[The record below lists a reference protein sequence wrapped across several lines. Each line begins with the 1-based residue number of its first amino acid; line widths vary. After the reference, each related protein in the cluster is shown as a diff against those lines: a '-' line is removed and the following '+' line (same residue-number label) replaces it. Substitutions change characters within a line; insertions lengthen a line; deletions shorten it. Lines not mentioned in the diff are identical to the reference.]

1 MSFGVPGAQ
10 KDRIR
15 KTSRRIT
22 LRNATTQGM
31 QVVRS
36 PPSDNVVPA
45 PLAPKYADSGSSSG
59 HKEYSLGYQMGSN
72 SNTKVVNPLPD
83 QRPATGTCASV
94 KPRLIGRR
102 DSDSASSDNS
112 QRYGTNKYRIIKKS
126 RERASEIKPVDDA
139 AFAIAP
145 TASASSH
152 DIRVVGDQ
160 HPHQQHYRTGIPI
173 KVTPTDGSAQ
183 STQEVE
189 KMNIVVQRIRE
200 FAWMCEQT
208 TLDQLR
214 NEFSTLPQPDMR
226 DCKACMAPENQKK
239 NRYSNIPC
247 LDSSRILLNI
257 LRPDSGSGYI
267 HANRIEHP
275 TFRNKYIITQ
285 GPLPSTIASFWEMI
299 WQENVSSVVMLCQ
312 TIEDGRRKCAEYFST
327 KMDYPV
333 IYGQF
338 TVVVK
343 DQKWEDS
350 FITSTLEIEFEQES
364 SRTITHYQ
372 WREWTDFK
380 APCDQTII
388 TLLQKVRGKS
398 AVVVHCSAG
407 VGRSG
412 TFVALEM
419 CLQDLANGL
428 SINVQ
433 QAVVNLRQYRALAVQ
448 TFTQYLSIFKAI
460 LQMGEKHGA
469 ITKQDVE
476 RFYRLYQEQIDK

>member
-1 MSFGVPGAQ
+1 M
-10 KDRIR
+10 
-15 KTSRRIT
+15 
-22 LRNATTQGM
+22 M
-31 QVVRS
+31 QVS
-36 PPSDNVVPA
+36 
-45 PLAPKYADSGSSSG
+45 LAPKFAESRSPSRQN
-59 HKEYSLGYQMGSN
+59 EYSLGCPMGN
-72 SNTKVVNPLPD
+72 ISNTATTNPPPD
-83 QRPATGTCASV
+83 HQRPATRTCASLT
-94 KPRLIGRR
+94 PRLSGRR

-112 QRYGTNKYRIIKKS
+112 TRFGGHKYRIMQKI
-126 RERASEIKPVDDA
+126 RERGSEIKPVDDTVYTL
-139 AFAIAP
+139 AP

-152 DIRVVGDQ
+152 DIRAVGDRHGQ
-160 HPHQQHYRTGIPI
+160 EFNSITRVMKSFPT
-173 KVTPTDGSAQ
+173 KATPTEGSAQ
-183 STQEVE
+183 SAQENE
-189 KMNIVVQRIRE
+189 KMNLVVQRLRE
-200 FAWMCEQT
+200 FAWTCEQT

-226 DCKACMAPENQKK
+226 ECQACQAPENQKK

-257 LRPDSGSGYI
+257 LRPDSGYGYI

-299 WQENVSSVVMLCQ
+299 WQENVSGVVMLCQ
-312 TIEDGRRKCAEYFST
+312 TIEDGRRKCAEYFSI
-327 KMDYPV
+327 KIDYPV

-338 TVVVK
+338 TVVLK
-343 DQKWEDS
+343 DQKWEDT
-350 FITSTLEIEFEQES
+350 FITSTLEIEYEQES
-364 SRTITHYQ
+364 SRTVTHYQ
-372 WREWTDFK
+372 WREWNDFK

-407 VGRSG
+407 IGRSG

-428 SINVQ
+428 TINVQ
-433 QAVVNLRQYRALAVQ
+433 QAVVNLRHYRALAVQ

-469 ITKQDVE
+469 ITKVC
-476 RFYRLYQEQIDK
+476 